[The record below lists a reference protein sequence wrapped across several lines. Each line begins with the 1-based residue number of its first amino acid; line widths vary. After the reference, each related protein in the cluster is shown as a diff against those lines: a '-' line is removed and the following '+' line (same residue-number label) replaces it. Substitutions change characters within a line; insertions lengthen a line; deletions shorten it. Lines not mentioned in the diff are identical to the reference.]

1 MKTLIKPTLC
11 IYHGNCSDGFGAA
24 LVVWMR
30 YGESVTFHAGQYGQQ
45 PPDCTGHNVMLVDFS
60 YKLPELQ
67 QIIEQANSV
76 TILDHHKTAQ
86 ADIQPL
92 LDMGTIHG
100 EFDMSRSGAAMTWDW
115 CYPAVE
121 RPRLIDIIQDRDLW
135 QFQLHGTEAIS
146 AALFSYRQDF
156 VVWSEL
162 LSALETGEGWDEI
175 YTLGCALLRKHS
187 KDVTQLIEQTQRRMT
202 IGGYD
207 VPVANLPYMFASDA
221 GNIMSEGEPFAASYY
236 DTASKRKFSLRA
248 QKNGVDVSE
257 IARQYGGG
265 GHAAAAGFEM
275 PIGWEGEISASCP
288 EIPDGSGSA
297 LGFTALCHSK
307 SRQIGK
313 PVGFLVENEAGGLA
327 AVHNLGRVTWLDD
340 CVAGPVEKAASAQD
354 GGEPVAWLCVY
365 PDGSAFGAVTEQRS
379 VDVWIRRES
388 DGRTVCP
395 LYTHPPSA
403 EVVKEHERKAHHRG
417 QAEIIERMCQIIN
430 GLLDGKF
437 VPRYGLLEPWKTT
450 HERLTERLSSPTSAV
465 VPEWMHGISEG
476 IKTQNNRITADPLF
490 VVFQKHEIVVDE
502 DYDYDR
508 ISWGNS
514 DGEADDE
521 VQARLDEMRSDP
533 DSDFFMDNEIELHDE
548 DTGIEDFRRCALKE
562 IEEFVTACFTEAGAN
577 DYLAVNGHNLR
588 KPFVYV
594 TSLYRNE
601 EMKRLR
607 GWLMQL
613 PPEQEQ
619 E

>member
-1 MKTLIKPTLC
+1 M
-11 IYHGNCSDGFGAA
+11 SDYTQGVCEDGAA
-24 LVVWMR
+24 ILKD
-30 YGESVTFHAGQYGQQ
+30 G
-45 PPDCTGHNVMLVDFS
+45 
-60 YKLPELQ
+60 LP
-67 QIIEQANSV
+67 
-76 TILDHHKTAQ
+76 
-86 ADIQPL
+86 
-92 LDMGTIHG
+92 
-100 EFDMSRSGAAMTWDW
+100 
-115 CYPAVE
+115 
-121 RPRLIDIIQDRDLW
+121 
-135 QFQLHGTEAIS
+135 
-146 AALFSYRQDF
+146 
-156 VVWSEL
+156 
-162 LSALETGEGWDEI
+162 
-175 YTLGCALLRKHS
+175 
-187 KDVTQLIEQTQRRMT
+187 MT
-202 IGGYD
+202 IEHILTELRGAQDGGE
-207 VPVANLPYMFASDA
+207 PVA
-221 GNIMSEGEPFAASYY
+221 GEMVS
-236 DTASKRKFSLRA
+236 
-248 QKNGVDVSE
+248 VDVSTCDEDVGNRVFGE
-257 IARQYGGG
+257 IIDWQDDGNGERIWLCSLDHYNYQLPTSASVPDSG
-265 GHAAAAGFEM
+265 ETT
-275 PIGWEGEISASCP
+275 PEGEA
-288 EIPDGSGSA
+288 
-297 LGFTALCHSK
+297 
-307 SRQIGK
+307 
-313 PVGFLVENEAGGLA
+313 N
-327 AVHNLGRVTWLDD
+327 
-340 CVAGPVEKAASAQD
+340 AQD

>member
-1 MKTLIKPTLC
+1 MSTSNQQITPTLC

-24 LVVWMR
+24 LVVWLR
-30 YGESVTFHAGQYGQQ
+30 YGEGVTFHTGQYGQQ

-92 LDMGTIHG
+92 LDLGAIHG

-121 RPRLIDIIQDRDLW
+121 RPRMIDIIQDRDLW

-162 LSALETGEGWDEI
+162 LAALETGEGWEEI
-175 YTLGCALLRKHS
+175 YTVGCALLRKHS

-221 GNIMSEGEPFAASYY
+221 GNIMSEGESFAASYY

-275 PIGWEGEISASCP
+275 PIGWEGC
-288 EIPDGSGSA
+288 
-297 LGFTALCHSK
+297 
-307 SRQIGK
+307 
-313 PVGFLVENEAGGLA
+313 
-327 AVHNLGRVTWLDD
+327 
-340 CVAGPVEKAASAQD
+340 
-354 GGEPVAWLCVY
+354 
-365 PDGSAFGAVTEQRS
+365 
-379 VDVWIRRES
+379 
-388 DGRTVCP
+388 
-395 LYTHPPSA
+395 
-403 EVVKEHERKAHHRG
+403 
-417 QAEIIERMCQIIN
+417 
-430 GLLDGKF
+430 
-437 VPRYGLLEPWKTT
+437 
-450 HERLTERLSSPTSAV
+450 
-465 VPEWMHGISEG
+465 
-476 IKTQNNRITADPLF
+476 
-490 VVFQKHEIVVDE
+490 DE
-502 DYDYDR
+502 
-508 ISWGNS
+508 
-514 DGEADDE
+514 
-521 VQARLDEMRSDP
+521 
-533 DSDFFMDNEIELHDE
+533 
-548 DTGIEDFRRCALKE
+548 
-562 IEEFVTACFTEAGAN
+562 
-577 DYLAVNGHNLR
+577 
-588 KPFVYV
+588 
-594 TSLYRNE
+594 
-601 EMKRLR
+601 
-607 GWLMQL
+607 
-613 PPEQEQ
+613 
-619 E
+619 